1 MKHLLCLIGL
11 LPLTSAGA
19 APAGKPNIVLILAD
33 DLGYGDIGCQGV
45 TDFKTPNID
54 AIARNGV
61 RFTSGY
67 SSCTICSPSRAG
79 LLTGRYQTR
88 FGHEFNLGGEDPGTN
103 QVPDGDKG
111 LPLTETTLAARL
123 KTAGYHTGAIG
134 KWHLGDSPD
143 RHPLSRGFDEF
154 FGFLGGAHHYR
165 IEQAKRTKIQR
176 GRTSDQGD
184 TYLTDAF
191 AADGADFIARNARA
205 PFFLYLAFNAV
216 HLPLEATPEYLAR
229 VPDIKD
235 EKRRIHAAQTI
246 ALDDGVGRVMQALRT
261 AGVEDDTLV
270 FFLSDNGGARQGA
283 SSNRPLRGEKH
294 TYYEGGIRVPWM
306 MQWKGRLAA
315 GKVVDAPVITLDA
328 TATALAAAG
337 IEAPA
342 ANLDGV
348 NLLPFLR
355 GDTST
360 RPHETLFW
368 RWGEHWAIR
377 DGDWKLVRTNEY
389 KGKASKPPFVQL
401 FNLAADLEEQHDLA
415 ASQPAKVAALQAR
428 WAKWNAEQAAPLW
441 ANK

>member
-1 MKHLLCLIGL
+1 MKYLLCLIGL
-11 LPLTSAGA
+11 LPITSACG

-33 DLGYGDIGCQGV
+33 DLGYGDLGCQGV

-61 RFTSGY
+61 RFTNGY

-88 FGHEFNLGGEDPGTN
+88 FGHEFNLGGEDLATN
-103 QVPDGDKG
+103 QVTRAEKG
-111 LPLTETTLAARL
+111 LPLAEATLATHL
-123 KTAGYHTGAIG
+123 KAAGYRTGAIG
-134 KWHLGDSPD
+134 KWHLGDSAD
-143 RHPLSRGFDEF
+143 RHPLSRGFDKF
-154 FGFLGGAHHYR
+154 FGFLGGTHGYR
-165 IEQAKRTKIQR
+165 VEKDRRTKILR
-176 GRTSDQGD
+176 GHEKDTGD

-191 AADGADFIARNARA
+191 AADGADFITRNARV
-205 PFFLYLAFNAV
+205 PFFLYLSFNAV

-229 VPDIKD
+229 VKDIKD

-246 ALDDGVGRVMQALRT
+246 AMDDGVGRVMQALRD
-261 AGVEDDTLV
+261 AGIEENTLV
-270 FFLSDNGGARQGA
+270 FFISDNGGAFVGA

-337 IEAPA
+337 IVTPA
-342 ANLDGV
+342 ASFDGV

-355 GDTST
+355 GETTT

-415 ASQPAKVAALQAR
+415 ASQPAKVAALQAQ